1 MSSPF
6 GDNRPNGNGADDD
19 PTTQWH
25 PLDGDV
31 WPNSPGAYDDN
42 PWSAAPT
49 DNPFADGAAG
59 GAGGAG
65 GYAAGSGG
73 YPGGPGGYP
82 GGPGGYPGGP
92 GGYPGGD
99 QQPQKRGGNGGLI
112 AAIGVVVVLLIIA
125 GGALGYFLTS
135 GGDEGA
141 EPSAEPL
148 TDSRSTAAPAEQTT
162 ATSTSRPRAEGWTA
176 PGDWTKCGGS
186 GDPGDLNLYYA
197 GTSVT
202 SCPFTKAVRDALV
215 EHYLDTGELDGAIK
229 AYSPVTR
236 QSYDMNCSDD
246 GDVVTCRGGDNAVV
260 HVV

>member
-6 GDNRPNGNGADDD
+6 GDNRPTGNGADND

-25 PLDGDV
+25 PLDGGV

-42 PWSAAPT
+42 PWSTAPT
-49 DNPFADGAAG
+49 DNPFAGG

-65 GYAAGSGG
+65 GYAAGSAG

-82 GGPGGYPGGP
+82 GGYPGGRD
-92 GGYPGGD
+92 GYPGGD
-99 QQPQKRGGNGGLI
+99 QQPQKKGGNGGLI
-112 AAIGVVVVLLIIA
+112 AAIGVVVVLIIIA

-141 EPSAEPL
+141 EPSAAPP
-148 TDSRSTAAPAEQTT
+148 TDLQSTADPEDQTT
-162 ATSTSRPRAEGWTA
+162 VTSTSRPRAEGWTA
-176 PGDWTKCGGS
+176 PSGWTKCGGS
-186 GDPGDLNLYYA
+186 GAPGDLNLYYA

-215 EHYLDTGELDGAIK
+215 EHYLDTGELSGAIT
-229 AYSPVTR
+229 AFSPVTG

>member
-6 GDNRPNGNGADDD
+6 GDNRPNGNGAHDD
-19 PTTQWH
+19 PTTRWH

-42 PWSAAPT
+42 PWSVAPT
-49 DNPFADGAAG
+49 DNPFADG
-59 GAGGAG
+59 GAGGVGGYRGGPG
-65 GYAAGSGG
+65 GYAAGSAG
-73 YPGGPGGYP
+73 YPGAPGGY
-82 GGPGGYPGGP
+82 P

-99 QQPQKRGGNGGLI
+99 QQPQKKGGNGGLI
-112 AAIGVVVVLLIIA
+112 AAIGVVVVLLILV

-141 EPSAEPL
+141 EPPAEPL
-148 TDSRSTAAPAEQTT
+148 TDSRSTAAPAERTT
-162 ATSTSRPRAEGWTA
+162 ATSTSRVRAEGWTA
-176 PGDWTKCGGS
+176 PSGWTKCGGS
-186 GDPGDLNLYYA
+186 GDPGDLNLSYA

-215 EHYLDTGELDGAIK
+215 EHYLDTGELDGDIR
-229 AYSPVTR
+229 AYSPVTGKN
-236 QSYDMNCSDD
+236 YTMACSDD

>member
-6 GDNRPNGNGADDD
+6 GDNRPNGNGADND

-42 PWSAAPT
+42 PWSTAPT
-49 DNPFADGAAG
+49 DNPFADG

-65 GYAAGSGG
+65 GYAAGSA
-73 YPGGPGGYP
+73 
-82 GGPGGYPGGP
+82 GYPGGP

-99 QQPQKRGGNGGLI
+99 QQPQKKGGNGGLI
-112 AAIGVVVVLLIIA
+112 APIGVVVVLLIIA

-141 EPSAEPL
+141 EPSAAPP
-148 TDSRSTAAPAEQTT
+148 TDVQSTAAPAEQTT
-162 ATSTSRPRAEGWTA
+162 VTSTSRPRAEGWTA
-176 PGDWTKCGGS
+176 PSGWTKCGGS

-215 EHYLDTGELDGAIK
+215 EHYLDTGELSGAIT
-229 AYSPVTR
+229 AYSTVTR
-236 QSYDMNCSDD
+236 QNYDMNCSDD

>member
-6 GDNRPNGNGADDD
+6 GDNRPNGNGADND
-19 PTTQWH
+19 PTTQWQ

-49 DNPFADGAAG
+49 DNPFADG
-59 GAGGAG
+59 GAGGV
-65 GYAAGSGG
+65 GG
-73 YPGGPGGYP
+73 YPGGPGGYAAGSAGYP
-82 GGPGGYPGGP
+82 GGPGGYP

-99 QQPQKRGGNGGLI
+99 QQPQKKGGNGGLI

-125 GGALGYFLTS
+125 GGALGYFLTA

-141 EPSAEPL
+141 EPSAVPL

-162 ATSTSRPRAEGWTA
+162 ATSASRARAEGWTA
-176 PGDWTKCGGS
+176 PSGWTKCGGS

-215 EHYLDTGELDGAIK
+215 DHYLDTGELSGAIT
-229 AYSPVTR
+229 AYSTVTR

>member
-6 GDNRPNGNGADDD
+6 GDNRPNGNGADND

-42 PWSAAPT
+42 PWSTAPT
-49 DNPFADGAAG
+49 DNPFADG

-65 GYAAGSGG
+65 GYAAGSAG

-82 GGPGGYPGGP
+82 GGYPGGP
-92 GGYPGGD
+92 DGYPGGD
-99 QQPQKRGGNGGLI
+99 QQPQKKGGNGGLI

-125 GGALGYFLTS
+125 GGTLGYFLTS

-141 EPSAEPL
+141 EPSAAPP
-148 TDSRSTAAPAEQTT
+148 TDLQSTAAPAEQTT
-162 ATSTSRPRAEGWTA
+162 VTSTSRPRAEGWTA
-176 PGDWTKCGGS
+176 PSGWTKCGGS

-215 EHYLDTGELDGAIK
+215 EHYLDTGELSGAIT
-229 AYSPVTR
+229 AFSTVTR
-236 QSYDMNCSDD
+236 KSYDMNCSDD

>member
-6 GDNRPNGNGADDD
+6 GDNRPNGNGADND
-19 PTTQWH
+19 PTTQWQ

-49 DNPFADGAAG
+49 DNPFAGG
-59 GAGGAG
+59 GAGGAV
-65 GYAAGSGG
+65 G
-73 YPGGPGGYP
+73 YPGGPGGY
-82 GGPGGYPGGP
+82 P

-99 QQPQKRGGNGGLI
+99 QQPQKKGGNGGLI

-125 GGALGYFLTS
+125 GGALGYFLTA

-176 PGDWTKCGGS
+176 PSGWTKCGGS

-215 EHYLDTGELDGAIK
+215 EHYLDTGELSGAIT
-229 AYSPVTR
+229 AYSPVTKEN
-236 QSYDMNCSDD
+236 YDMNCSDD

>member
-49 DNPFADGAAG
+49 DNPFADGA
-59 GAGGAG
+59 AGGAG

-162 ATSTSRPRAEGWTA
+162 ATTTSRARAEGWTA

-215 EHYLDTGELDGAIK
+215 EHYLDTGELDGAIT
-229 AYSPVTR
+229 AYSPVTKK
-236 QSYDMNCSDD
+236 SYDMNCSDD

>member
-6 GDNRPNGNGADDD
+6 GDNRPNGNGADND

-49 DNPFADGAAG
+49 DNPFAGG
-59 GAGGAG
+59 GAGGVG

-73 YPGGPGGYP
+73 YPGGSGGYP
-82 GGPGGYPGGP
+82 GGG
-92 GGYPGGD
+92 
-99 QQPQKRGGNGGLI
+99 QQPQKKGGNGGLI
-112 AAIGVVVVLLIIA
+112 AAIGVVVVLLILA

-148 TDSRSTAAPAEQTT
+148 TDSRSTAASVEQTT
-162 ATSTSRPRAEGWTA
+162 ATSTSRARAEGWTA
-176 PGDWTKCGGS
+176 PSGWTKCGGS
-186 GDPGDLNLYYA
+186 GAPGDLNLYYA

-215 EHYLDTGELDGAIK
+215 EHYLDTGKLSGAIT
-229 AYSPVTR
+229 ALSPVTKKN
-236 QSYDMNCSDD
+236 YDMNCSDD